1 MKSSIREKLS
11 RAFDNDADDRGGKK
25 DNDADDKI
33 IKQTPVADDGAQ
45 PGRFGKS
52 MHPAAKNLGK
62 FLHPKKSVP
71 AGEAN
76 GTVDANTGGA
86 KVRATQ

>member
-1 MKSSIREKLS
+1 MKPNIREKLS
-11 RAFDNDADDRGGKK
+11 RAFDNDADDRGGKSDK
-25 DNDADDKI
+25 DADNKI
-33 IKQTPVADDGAQ
+33 IKQTSVADDGAQ
-45 PGRFGKS
+45 PGRFG

-71 AGEAN
+71 AGETN